1 MREFVIIMPKAKPD
15 RQNPDGLGVHY
26 LRANLLNYFGGY
38 TEEAVSG
45 AWLDPAGTV
54 HRDHSIRFTV
64 AIRTAVALHGV
75 LRKLAIRAGE
85 LAGQQ
90 CVYVRDPDG
99 QVHFLTLDPEPVH
112 VDFLA

>member
-26 LRANLLNYFGGY
+26 LRTNLLKYFGGY
-38 TEEAVSG
+38 TEEDVRG
-45 AWLDPAGTV
+45 AWLDPTGTI

-64 AIRTAVALHGV
+64 AVRPHQVLRGV
-75 LRKLAIRAGE
+75 LGGLAKRAGE

-90 CVYVRDPDG
+90 CVYVRNPNG
-99 QVHFLTLDPEPVH
+99 LVHFLTLDPEPVY